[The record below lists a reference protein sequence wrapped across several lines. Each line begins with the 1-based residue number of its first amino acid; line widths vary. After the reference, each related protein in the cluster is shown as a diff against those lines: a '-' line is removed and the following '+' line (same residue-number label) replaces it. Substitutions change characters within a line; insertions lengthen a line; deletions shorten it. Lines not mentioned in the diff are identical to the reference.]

1 MIYRITLYILLC
13 FLAHDK
19 CFASKDIDNG
29 AVIYH
34 SSMHQFIKGNYT
46 VALRGFEDIAKNH
59 ITSLRYRDSLV
70 MEIFLNFILNKEDEL
85 PSLLNSFVEN
95 NPVDRYIPY
104 VKYIDIS
111 SRYAMLKDINSH
123 KDVAVKLLQDM
134 ISFNM
139 KYQNSKYK
147 DSVNEKII
155 KTSDFI
161 AMSEALD
168 ANFFFE
174 EDEIFAAI
182 KHYNL
187 ALKFSQSDDM
197 KEQTRSSL
205 KSCFEILGL
214 EY

>member
-1 MIYRITLYILLC
+1 
-13 FLAHDK
+13 
-19 CFASKDIDNG
+19 
-29 AVIYH
+29 
-34 SSMHQFIKGNYT
+34 
-46 VALRGFEDIAKNH
+46 
-59 ITSLRYRDSLV
+59 
-70 MEIFLNFILNKEDEL
+70 
-85 PSLLNSFVEN
+85 
-95 NPVDRYIPY
+95 
-104 VKYIDIS
+104 
-111 SRYAMLKDINSH
+111 MLQDINSH

-139 KYQNSKYK
+139 KYQNSKYR
-147 DSVNEKII
+147 DSINDKIT

-161 AMSEALD
+161 AMSEVLD

-187 ALKFSQSDDM
+187 ALKFSQSNDM
-197 KEQTRSSL
+197 KGQIRNSI